1 MYCLK
6 THWHFLKELGT
17 GWIKIEEIDTH
28 TYTHAHTHIKNRLE
42 ILYIYW

>member
-17 GWIKIEEIDTH
+17 GWINIEEIDAH
-28 TYTHAHTHIKNRLE
+28 AHAHTHIKNRLE